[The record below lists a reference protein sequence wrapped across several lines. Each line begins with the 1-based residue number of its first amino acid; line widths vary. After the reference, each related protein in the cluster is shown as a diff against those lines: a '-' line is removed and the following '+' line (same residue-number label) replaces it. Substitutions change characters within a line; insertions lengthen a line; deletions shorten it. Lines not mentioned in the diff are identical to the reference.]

1 MAGLSL
7 TRWFQPQVRL
17 LEGPP
22 GSGDEYAD
30 ALLAHLLSDFHAGDG
45 HRLALQWLY
54 RLFVAEAAEGGGEG
68 GAREGG
74 AYERTLT
81 SLVAGLLSTLPYK
94 DRAVSKLLAAAPQLS
109 ACVLVTLDD
118 LCHARVDS
126 LPPPPPVRLDLTRSR
141 ESPLGA
147 ERASVCK
154 PPLATQKGC
163 WINTDMSVK

>member
-1 MAGLSL
+1 MLTLTQVMLDLSERL
-7 TRWFQPQVRL
+7 DAASVAARLQPV
-17 LEGPP
+17 
-22 GSGDEYAD
+22 
-30 ALLAHLLSDFHAGDG
+30 ALAALSEV
-45 HRLALQWLY
+45 Q
-54 RLFVAEAAEGGGEG
+54 
-68 GAREGG
+68 
-74 AYERTLT
+74 RTLT

-94 DRAVSKLLAAAPQLS
+94 DRAVSKLLAAAPQLP